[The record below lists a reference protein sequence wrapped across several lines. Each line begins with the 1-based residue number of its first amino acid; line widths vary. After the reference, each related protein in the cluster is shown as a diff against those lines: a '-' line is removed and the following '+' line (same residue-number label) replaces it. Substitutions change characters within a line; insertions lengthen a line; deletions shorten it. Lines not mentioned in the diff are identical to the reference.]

1 MFEPRVFII
10 IPVHN
15 RRETTLGCLGQLQDN
30 GDLAIFQV
38 VVVDDGSTD
47 GTSAVIQE
55 RFPQVHI
62 LRGDGNLWWAGAI
75 AFGMQYALEQ
85 QAEYIFWLNDD
96 CLPQGNCLAKMLEF
110 LQERHM
116 AVVGARCLEK
126 SSQAPIPTGSQKR
139 RALTASPE
147 EVLAVEG
154 LSGYLVGMTANIT
167 QRLGLPDAQKFPQYG
182 GDAIYTLQAFRA
194 GIGVYILGGAIAL
207 VSGKPANSLRD
218 FYHQQTNKS
227 WRQMFATP
235 KSPYYLRMRYFYYTS
250 KYTLIWGTVIW
261 FTHVVLWQ
269 SLWFWWQCKTKLFY
283 IFSVLRINAS

>member
-1 MFEPRVFII
+1 MSESKAFVI

-15 RRETTLGCLGQLQDN
+15 RCAVTLACLAQLRDT
-30 GDLAIFQV
+30 GDLAKFQV
-38 VVVDDGSTD
+38 VVVDDGSID
-47 GTSAVIQE
+47 GTAEAVQRNYPE
-55 RFPQVHI
+55 VT
-62 LRGDGNLWWAGAI
+62 LLYGDGNLWWAGAI
-75 AFGMQYALEQ
+75 ALGMQYALDQ
-85 QAEYIFWLNDD
+85 KAEYIFWLNDD
-96 CLPQGNCLAKMLEF
+96 CLPQGNCLSKMLEF
-110 LQERHM
+110 LQKRHM
-116 AVVGARCLEK
+116 AMVGARCLEK
-126 SSQAPIPTGSQKR
+126 SSKEPIPTGLKNR
-139 RALTASPE
+139 RAVTTCSE
-147 EVLAVEG
+147 EVLTVEG

-167 QRLGLPDAQKFPQYG
+167 QRLGLPEAQKFPQYG
-182 GDAIYTLQAFRA
+182 GDAIYTLQAHRA
-194 GIGVYILGGAIAL
+194 GIGVYILGEAIAL